1 MEAELTSSGACLAK
15 IPVHPHLLR
24 ARPCFEDHNRDRH
37 GNRSLNCD
45 RELLLA
51 REMQGLISSASQNWD
66 LLGWALKDE

>member
-24 ARPCFEDHNRDRH
+24 ARPCSEDRNRDRH

-51 REMQGLISSASQNWD
+51 REMQRLALLPKLGSLGLG
-66 LLGWALKDE
+66 LEG

>member
-24 ARPCFEDHNRDRH
+24 ARPCSEDQKRDRH

-51 REMQGLISSASQNWD
+51 REMQRLA
-66 LLGWALKDE
+66 LLPRIGVFWAGP